1 MVATRFAVAIH
12 ILLLLACRQR
22 CGPATSHLIAESVN
36 TNPVVVRRIT
46 GQLAR
51 AGLIRVRR
59 GPGGA
64 ELVQAP
70 ELITLCDIWRAMNPG
85 KAGPT
90 LPLHAYPNLDCPIG
104 RDVHEVLGQAF
115 ASVEH
120 AMQAAMQGT
129 TLAVLIASMQ
139 PKAAAWR
146 AAPDDGGVL
155 SGSRHQG

>member
-51 AGLIRVRR
+51 AGLVHVRR

-64 ELVQAP
+64 ELTRPP
-70 ELITLCDIWRAMNPG
+70 EQITLCDIWTAMNTDKPG
-85 KAGPT
+85 PM
-90 LPLHAYPNLDCPIG
+90 LPLHAFPNQECAIG
-104 RDVHEVLGQAF
+104 QQIHTVLGQAF
-115 ASVEH
+115 ATVEQ
-120 AMQAAMQGT
+120 AMEAALQRT
-129 TLAVLIASMQ
+129 TLAGLMESLQAKV
-139 PKAAAWR
+139 AA
-146 AAPDDGGVL
+146 
-155 SGSRHQG
+155 